1 MPPFLNG
8 NRHTH
13 GNFLEMFVILF
24 KIIINSC
31 ISVGMT
37 VSEAVSRFNSNV
49 SYSGLLHAVTGDV
62 SKLDKHCKFK
72 KASRDTPKY
81 LLNIRGP

>member
-1 MPPFLNG
+1 M
-8 NRHTH
+8 
-13 GNFLEMFVILF
+13 LF
-24 KIIINSC
+24 KIQIYSC

-62 SKLDKHCKFK
+62 SELDKQCSFNKYWMIFSQFLK
-72 KASRDTPKY
+72 KCTWFLK
-81 LLNIRGP
+81 